1 MISFIIPAY
10 NEERLLAAT
19 LPILHAAAQAAGETY
34 EVIVV
39 NDASSDQTAL
49 IAQREGARV
58 VPVEHRHIA
67 ATRNSGAKEAKG
79 DIFIFVDADTFVNEP
94 VIRGAVQALRSG
106 AAGGGSAV
114 RFDEP
119 VPAYARVFLPLILSV
134 FRTAKFAS
142 GCFLFCTRSA
152 FEASG
157 GFDETMFGAE
167 EIAMSRALKRQ
178 GRVVILKD
186 AVVTS
191 GRKLRAYSG
200 WELLRTSFKLAMR
213 GRNSV
218 RSRKGLEMW
227 YEERPDDLISPEI
240 RNDLPQRTPSSQIK

>member
-1 MISFIIPAY
+1 MISFIVPAY
-10 NEERLLAAT
+10 NEARLLAAT
-19 LPILHAAAQAAGETY
+19 LPSLHIAAQAAGETY

-49 IAQREGARV
+49 IAEAEGARV
-58 VPVEHRHIA
+58 INVAHRHIA

-79 DIFIFVDADTFVNEP
+79 DMFIFVDADTFVNEP

-119 VPAYARVFLPLILSV
+119 VPAYARVLLPLLLSV

-142 GCFLFCTRSA
+142 GCFLFCTRNA
-152 FEASG
+152 FEAIG

-200 WELLRTSFKLAMR
+200 WELLLTSFKLAMR
-213 GRNSV
+213 GTKSV
-218 RSRKGLEMW
+218 RSRKGMELW
-227 YEERPDDLISPEI
+227 YEDRADDPAKPGI
-240 RNDLPQRTPSSQIK
+240 RNSQ